1 MGFSFSWNETV
12 GHHATSLDLSRFGSN
27 LPELTLEAQGEGGA
41 EHRERSVPGKGWRG
55 LHGGVCAHSIPSS
68 PAFPAGTSAAP
79 ATLVIVG
86 LGQGLVASQA
96 NSV

>member
-12 GHHATSLDLSRFGSN
+12 GHHATSLDL
-27 LPELTLEAQGEGGA
+27 ELTLEAQGEGRAGA
-41 EHRERSVPGKGWRG
+41 QRAQCAWEGVAGAARGCVCTLHPFQPRIPGWHQRRSR
-55 LHGGVCAHSIPSS
+55 H
-68 PAFPAGTSAAP
+68 AA
-79 ATLVIVG
+79 IVG